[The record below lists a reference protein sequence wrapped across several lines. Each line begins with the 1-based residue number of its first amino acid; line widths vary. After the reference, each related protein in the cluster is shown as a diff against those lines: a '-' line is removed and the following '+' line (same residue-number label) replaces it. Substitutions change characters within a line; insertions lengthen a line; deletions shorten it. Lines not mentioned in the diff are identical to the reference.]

1 MQALDL
7 GTGLPMPVLGFGTW
21 QLPGQPCVDG
31 VLEALDLGYRHIDTA
46 RIYKNEAEVGR
57 ALAQSPVPRD
67 QVFVT
72 TKIWWDDLHPER
84 IADAT
89 QAALERLDLDRVD
102 LLLIHW
108 PRFEQG
114 TLEQQVAAFADV
126 QARGWTTHIGVSNFN
141 SGMVHRAAAVARIA
155 VNQVEYHPY
164 LAQTAVLD
172 ACRAHDVA
180 LTAYSPLA
188 RGQLLQDPV
197 LSEIGARHDRSA
209 AQVALRWLTQQAG
222 VSAIPKASSTRNRS
236 ANLASQTFD
245 LTAAEMATIHAL
257 ARPDGRVVSPPW
269 ATEWDPS

>member
-1 MQALDL
+1 MQALNL
-7 GTGLPMPVLGFGTW
+7 GAGLPMPVLGFGTW
-21 QLPGQPCVDG
+21 QLPGQQCVDG
-31 VLEALDLGYRHIDTA
+31 VLEALELGYRHIDTA
-46 RIYKNEAEVGR
+46 RIYGNEAEVGQ

-72 TKIWWDDLHPER
+72 TKIWWDDLHPDR

-89 QAALERLDLDRVD
+89 QGALERLDLDRVD

-114 TLEQQVAAFADV
+114 SLEDLVAAFADV
-126 QARGWTTHIGVSNFN
+126 QSRGWTTHIGVSNFN
-141 SGMVHRAAAVARIA
+141 SAMIHRAAAVSRIA
-155 VNQVEYHPY
+155 ANQVEYHPY
-164 LAQTAVLD
+164 LAQAAVLD

-188 RGQLLQDPV
+188 RGKLLQDPV

-209 AQVALRWLTQQAG
+209 AQTALRWLTQQPG
-222 VSAIPKASSTRNRS
+222 VSAIPKASSTRNRA
-236 ANLASQTFD
+236 ANLASQTVD
-245 LTAAEMATIHAL
+245 LSADEMATIHGL

-269 ATEWDPS
+269 ATEWDPA